1 MSTIYYLL
9 SLVFLVL
16 VVIVVFIFRRYIYAW
31 RKANELYLKNAPSEY
46 KIENG
51 GKYIGIIAITANL
64 PEEKYHIVYDSGPM
78 LFIEHLKELNKPF
91 KLVTDVNKENFSE
104 LVNDPNCNELY
115 ILGHGRRYG
124 LLITKDKK
132 NLLKYSEFEGS
143 PKKDKVI
150 QLHCNH
156 KKGKSLTEYLDAKSD
171 FKERGK
177 RSNWKNMNYFLRK
190 IENKE
195 K

>member
-1 MSTIYYLL
+1 MSAIYYLL

-16 VVIVVFIFRRYIYAW
+16 LAIVVFIFRRYIYAW

-46 KIENG
+46 KIEDG
-51 GKYIGIIAITANL
+51 GKYIGIVAITTNL
-64 PEEKYHIVYDSGPM
+64 SEKKYHIVYDSGPM
-78 LFIEHLKELNKPF
+78 LFIEYLKEMKKPF
-91 KLVTDVNKENFSE
+91 ELITDVNKENFSE

-156 KKGKSLTEYLDAKSD
+156 KKGKSLTEYLDAESD